1 MTERIDALQ
10 KGLPERPA
18 EGPHPLLRDRRG
30 RIRTKD
36 PARDRVVKWFLIL
49 FLAAGLAALFL
60 MKDDW
65 LQFLEGVS
73 RIPEAAGKLAKVDF
87 SQLGITCTALMES
100 IGVAVLSTVY
110 SMVGGMFLAV
120 LLAKNLTP
128 LRWLS
133 SVLSAALTFLR
144 AIPSIIWVLLVLA
157 SVALVP

>member
-10 KGLPERPA
+10 EGLPERPA
-18 EGPHPLLRDRRG
+18 EGPQSLLRDRKG

-49 FLAAGLAALFL
+49 FLAASLAALFL
-60 MKDDW
+60 MKVDW

-73 RIPEAAGKLAKVDF
+73 RIPEAIGKLAKIDI
-87 SQLGITCTALMES
+87 SQLDITFTSLLES

-120 LLAKNLTP
+120 LLLV
-128 LRWLS
+128 LLLYLC
-133 SVLSAALTFLR
+133 VLSR
-144 AIPSIIWVLLVLA
+144 
-157 SVALVP
+157 